1 MNELWE
7 NPLYT
12 VEERLEMAVGGILF
26 RDRCLKQAYERLNQA
41 NQRLREVA
49 ELAHA
54 VNDVIELFEEFY
66 ADSKGQPITDR
77 LREISAVLHA
87 QKQGE

>member
-49 ELAHA
+49 NLMPDTFSISRTYWLTERA
-54 VNDVIELFEEFY
+54 
-66 ADSKGQPITDR
+66 
-77 LREISAVLHA
+77 ISASYDFRLSD
-87 QKQGE
+87 G